1 MFKEIFNLV
10 DRISIFNLFQYITF
24 RSGFAAVTA
33 VLVTFLAAPKMIGW
47 LRVKKAEQMIR
58 KDGPQSH
65 LAKAGTPTMGGLLI
79 VMSITVAVL
88 LWQDLKNPYTWVLLI
103 SFWGY
108 ALIGFVDDYLKIFR
122 HNSKGLNA
130 KLKLAGQFAVSIA
143 VVVYLYVTVEDIT
156 LLYVPFI
163 KNPVADMG
171 WLYIPFAVL
180 LLTGFSNAVNLADGL
195 DGLASGLITFVGLT
209 FGLLTYIVGHAAF
222 ARYLQFPFIP
232 MSGELTVTC
241 MALSGAC
248 LGFLWYNAHPAQIFM
263 GDTGSLALGG
273 MIGVLSLLIK
283 KELLIFIVGGVFVME
298 AASVMLQVLSF
309 KLFKKRIFRM
319 APLHHHF
326 ELKGWTETQVVV
338 RFWILGGLFS
348 LISLITLK
356 VQ

>member
-47 LRVKKAEQMIR
+47 LRAKKAEQMIR

-180 LLTGFSNAVNLADGL
+180 LLAGFSNAVNLADGL

>member
-180 LLTGFSNAVNLADGL
+180 LLAGFSNAVNLADGL

>member
-143 VVVYLYVTVEDIT
+143 VVFYLYVTVEDIT

-180 LLTGFSNAVNLADGL
+180 LLAGFSNAVNLADGL

>member
-33 VLVTFLAAPKMIGW
+33 VLITFLTAPKMIAW
-47 LRVKKAEQMIR
+47 LRAKKAEQMIR

-79 VMSITVAVL
+79 VMSITAAVL

-108 ALIGFVDDYLKIFR
+108 ALIGFIDDYLKIFR

-130 KLKLAGQFAVSIA
+130 KLKLVGQFAVSIA
-143 VVVYLYVTVEDIT
+143 VVVYLYITVEDIS
-156 LLYVPFI
+156 LLYVPFV

-171 WLYIPFAVL
+171 WIYIPFAVL
-180 LLTGFSNAVNLADGL
+180 LLVGFSNAVNLADGL

-241 MALSGAC
+241 MALAGAC

-298 AASVMLQVLSF
+298 AASVMLQVFSF
-309 KLFKKRIFRM
+309 KVFKKRIFRM

>member
-1 MFKEIFNLV
+1 MFKEIFHLV
-10 DRISIFNLFQYITF
+10 DRIPIFNLFQYITF

-33 VLVTFLAAPKMIGW
+33 VAVTFLIAPKLIRW
-47 LRVKKAEQMIR
+47 LRDKKAEQSIR
-58 KDGPQSH
+58 NDGPQSH

-79 VMSITVAVL
+79 VLSITAAVL
-88 LWQDLKNPYTWVLLI
+88 FWQDLRNPYTWVLLI

-108 ALIGFVDDYLKIFR
+108 ALIGFIDDYLKIFR
-122 HNSKGLNA
+122 HNSKGLPA
-130 KLKLAGQFAVSIA
+130 KPKLLGQFIVSVA
-143 VVVYLYVTVEDIT
+143 VVFYLYLTVDDIT

-163 KNPVADMG
+163 KNPVIDMG
-171 WLYIPFAVL
+171 WVYIPFAVL

-195 DGLASGLITFVGLT
+195 DGLASGLVTFVGLT
-209 FGLLTYIVGHAAF
+209 FSLLTYIVGHAAF

-232 MSGELTVTC
+232 LSGELTVTC

-248 LGFLWYNAHPAQIFM
+248 LGFLWYNAHPAHIFM

-273 MIGVLSLLIK
+273 LIGVLSLLIK
-283 KELLIFIVGGVFVME
+283 KELLLFIVGGVFVIE
-298 AASVMLQVLSF
+298 AASVILQVISF
-309 KLFKKRIFRM
+309 KLFKKRIFLM

-348 LISLITLK
+348 LIGLITLK

>member
-33 VLVTFLAAPKMIGW
+33 VLVTFLAAPKMIVW

-180 LLTGFSNAVNLADGL
+180 LLAGFSNAVNLADGL

>member
-1 MFKEIFNLV
+1 
-10 DRISIFNLFQYITF
+10 
-24 RSGFAAVTA
+24 
-33 VLVTFLAAPKMIGW
+33 
-47 LRVKKAEQMIR
+47 
-58 KDGPQSH
+58 
-65 LAKAGTPTMGGLLI
+65 
-79 VMSITVAVL
+79 
-88 LWQDLKNPYTWVLLI
+88 
-103 SFWGY
+103 
-108 ALIGFVDDYLKIFR
+108 
-122 HNSKGLNA
+122 
-130 KLKLAGQFAVSIA
+130 
-143 VVVYLYVTVEDIT
+143 
-156 LLYVPFI
+156 
-163 KNPVADMG
+163 MG

-180 LLTGFSNAVNLADGL
+180 LLAGFSNAVNLADGL